1 MDEHVRNK
9 ITRFFEKY
17 PRVIIK
23 AGEPL
28 IQAGVQPTH
37 IFYMISGQVKQTDIS
52 NRGFELVLNVFHPPS
67 FFPITWSLNKSHNI
81 YTYTAV
87 TDVTARRAPVDD
99 VLAWLKSEPEVM
111 LDLLMRLQSGLE
123 GVLRRM
129 SYAMSGTAQEKLIL
143 EIITSGE
150 RFGRPEG
157 KGFVL
162 QISINDLAAR
172 CGVARETASRE
183 LALLKKQSLLTTN
196 RGQITVPNKVLLA
209 ELLV

>member
-1 MDEHVRNK
+1 MDEHVRSK
-9 ITRFFEKY
+9 ITRFFKQY
-17 PRVIIK
+17 PLVTIS

-28 IQAGVQPTH
+28 IQSGVQPTS
-37 IFYMISGQVKQTDIS
+37 IYYMLAGQVKQTDIS
-52 NRGFELVLNVFHPPS
+52 NKGSELVLNVFHPPS
-67 FFPITWSLNKSHNI
+67 FFPITWSLNKSQNI

-87 TDVTARRAPVDD
+87 TEVTAHKAPVEE
-99 VLAWLKSEPEVM
+99 VLSWLKAEPDVM

-143 EIITSGE
+143 EIITAGD

-162 QISINDLAAR
+162 ELSINELAAR

-183 LALLKKQSLLTTN
+183 LAHLKEKQLLSTKSGL
-196 RGQITVPNKVLLA
+196 IIVPNKVLLA
-209 ELLV
+209 ELLI